1 MKKRP
6 LIALAMACALLLSAC
21 SASGSAGTDGKT
33 ADTKS
38 TAAETSASTKTTS
51 TTAVP
56 GETNASG
63 ASSADA
69 YHKITSEEAK
79 QMMDA
84 GNVTIVDVRTEDEY
98 NQGHVPGAILI
109 PLQTIG
115 DEMPEQLPEKDASLI
130 VYCRSGVRSKQASD
144 KLVALGYTSIYDMG
158 GIIDWTYET
167 ELPEE

>member
-38 TAAETSASTKTTS
+38 TTAETSASTKTTS
-51 TTAVP
+51 TTTEP

-98 NQGHVPGAILI
+98 NQGHVPDAILI